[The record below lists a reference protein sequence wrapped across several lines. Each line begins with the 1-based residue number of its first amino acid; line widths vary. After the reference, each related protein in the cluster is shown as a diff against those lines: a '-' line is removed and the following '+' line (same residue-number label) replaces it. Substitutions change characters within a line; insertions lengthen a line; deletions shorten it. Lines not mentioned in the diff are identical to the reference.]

1 MKWKEIIIKILRTQ
15 IHVIRKNHR
24 LYKYCDDVCFKSKN
38 LYNYANF
45 LMRQEFIN
53 NGKPISSF
61 DLNKMLKIEDV
72 FKELPAKTSQQIMIL
87 LGKNWKSFFRSMKD
101 WQKFMAL
108 KILMFLE
115 FRSMTSMFQQKT
127 GTEMFIIR

>member
-1 MKWKEIIIKILRTQ
+1 
-15 IHVIRKNHR
+15 
-24 LYKYCDDVCFKSKN
+24 
-38 LYNYANF
+38 
-45 LMRQEFIN
+45 MRQEFIN